1 MIDLLN
7 LIAED
12 YINLYNTIQFLNE
25 VKQKIENYENNIEK
39 I

>member
-1 MIDLLN
+1 MID
-7 LIAED
+7 
-12 YINLYNTIQFLNE
+12 LYNTIQFLNE